1 MHRTRPHSAKNLV
14 LKKKIDTF
22 HKAACIALT
31 KQHFDEIIT
40 VGHNTWS
47 NNRHWAAAIVIFP
60 MWILTRTLARI
71 HPAPC
76 HQCWRW
82 CGVLATAALAPR
94 NSSHICVA
102 EILHR
107 KKETYS
113 LSDYK
118 LAKLN
123 LGNCYSNIIKRI
135 HHEIFLLF
143 LNQRETTYI

>member
-1 MHRTRPHSAKNLV
+1 
-14 LKKKIDTF
+14 
-22 HKAACIALT
+22 
-31 KQHFDEIIT
+31 
-40 VGHNTWS
+40 
-47 NNRHWAAAIVIFP
+47 
-60 MWILTRTLARI
+60 
-71 HPAPC
+71 
-76 HQCWRW
+76 
-82 CGVLATAALAPR
+82 
-94 NSSHICVA
+94 VA

-143 LNQRETTYI
+143 LDPVGSLVSTLWVVGGLLWVTLLSKLVNFECVGMLKCVGVLECVRVLEC